1 MCNELLESE
10 KIIIFRTIR
19 LVLLTAVVAFMAI
32 AEDITGK
39 WEFKVQT
46 PRRNGSPSF
55 TFKQDGEKLSGTYS
69 GLFGKAP
76 LSGTVKGDQV
86 EFSFKAR
93 FVGGVQYTGTIEG
106 PTSMKGNVEYGNLGK
121 GTFTAAKK

>member
-1 MCNELLESE
+1 MICR
-10 KIIIFRTIR
+10 FIR
-19 LVLLTAVVAFMAI
+19 LAALIAALAWIAI
-32 AEDITGK
+32 AADITGT

-55 TFKQDGEKLSGTYS
+55 TFKQDGEKLGGTYS

-76 LSGTVKGDQV
+76 LTGTVKGDQV

-93 FVGGVQYTGTIEG
+93 FVGAVQYTGTIEG

-121 GTFTAAKK
+121 GTFTGTKK

>member
-1 MCNELLESE
+1 M
-10 KIIIFRTIR
+10 IFRSVR
-19 LVLLTAVVAFMAI
+19 LSFLTLLLAWMAI
-32 AEDITGK
+32 AADISGT

-46 PRRNGSPSF
+46 PKRNGSPSF

-93 FVGGVQYTGTIEG
+93 FVGGVRYAGTVES
-106 PTSMKGNVEYGNLGK
+106 PTSMKGNVEYGNLGN
-121 GTFTAAKK
+121 GTFTATKK

>member
-1 MCNELLESE
+1 MIS
-10 KIIIFRTIR
+10 RSIR
-19 LVLLTAVVAFMAI
+19 LGVLTAALAWIAMA
-32 AEDITGK
+32 ADITGT

-55 TFKQDGEKLSGTYS
+55 TFKQEGEKLAGTYS

-93 FVGGVQYTGTIEG
+93 FVGGVQYSGTIEG

-121 GTFTAAKK
+121 GTFTGTKK

>member
-1 MCNELLESE
+1 M
-10 KIIIFRTIR
+10 IFRSVR
-19 LVLLTAVVAFMAI
+19 LGLLTSLLAWMAI
-32 AEDITGK
+32 AADISGT

-46 PRRNGSPSF
+46 PKRNGSPSF

-93 FVGGVQYTGTIEG
+93 FVGGVRYAGTVES
-106 PTSMKGNVEYGNLGK
+106 PTSMKGNVEYGNLGN
-121 GTFTAAKK
+121 GTFTAIKK